1 MIFWF
6 VAGLLIA
13 LALAFV
19 LPPFLRKSSP
29 VVSQENSSSR
39 DLNISIYQERLDE
52 LKQLNLSETDFAQ
65 AKTEL
70 DKTLLEDIQTEQTIS
85 PETQPRGRWAAVVV
99 LIILPILA
107 IGTFWKTGHF
117 AILETI
123 QKAPSQTKQ
132 QAELNSLDEMVGR
145 LVEKMKQ
152 NPEDSKGW
160 VMLGRSYLVLER
172 YAEAEQA
179 YAKAVVLTKETDPDI
194 VADYAEAIAF
204 KDDGQIAGKPLELI
218 QKNLNNF
225 PDHPKSLWLVGL
237 NAAQQENFKE
247 AVQNWEK
254 VLAQMPPNS
263 EAWKTMQNHIQEAK
277 KAGNLPVETKLE
289 PKESQPI
296 VSNVKL
302 NVQIE
307 VDPALQ
313 AQLQPEQ
320 TVFIYAHPT
329 QNKMPLAMI
338 TKTAKELPLN
348 VTLDDSQAM
357 LPTAKLSQY
366 QEVIISARISKTGT
380 AAPQSG
386 DVFGETGV
394 IKINEV
400 SQPIKITINQVVP

>member
-6 VAGLLIA
+6 VAAGLIA

-19 LPPFLRKSSP
+19 LPPLLRKSSS
-29 VVSQENSSSR
+29 SQITTSSR
-39 DLNISIYQERLDE
+39 DLNVAIYQERLDE

-70 DKTLLEDIQTEQTIS
+70 DKTLLEDIQTEQPIS
-85 PETQPRGRWAAVVV
+85 PQTKSTGRWVAVVV
-99 LIILPILA
+99 LIMLPILT
-107 IGTFWKTGHF
+107 IGIFWKTGHF

-123 QKAPSQTKQ
+123 QKTPSQTAE
-132 QAELNSLDEMVGR
+132 QAELNSLEEMIGR
-145 LVEKMKQ
+145 LIEKMKQ

-160 VMLGRSYLVLER
+160 VMLGRSYAVLER
-172 YAEAEQA
+172 YEEAEQA
-179 YAKAVVLTKETDPDI
+179 YLKAVVLTKENDPDI
-194 VADYAEAIAF
+194 VSDYAEAIAL
-204 KDDGQIAGKPLELI
+204 KNDGQIIGKPLELI

-225 PDHPKSLWLVGL
+225 PDHPKSLWLIGL

-263 EAWKTMQNHIQEAK
+263 EASKTMQNHIQEAK
-277 KAGNLPVETKLE
+277 KAGNLPIETTLE
-289 PKESQPI
+289 QQPQPV

-307 VDPALQ
+307 LDPALQ
-313 AQLQPEQ
+313 SQLQPEQ
-320 TVFIYAHPT
+320 TLFIYAHPA
-329 QNKMPLAMI
+329 QNKMPLAMV
-338 TKTAKELPLN
+338 TKTAKDLPLN

-366 QEVIISARISKTGT
+366 QEIIISARISKTGT
-380 AAPQSG
+380 AAPQTG

-400 SQPIKITINQVVP
+400 SQPIKIIINQLVP

>member
-29 VVSQENSSSR
+29 VVSQESSSSR

-52 LKQLNLSETDFAQ
+52 LKQLNLSETDFAK

-70 DKTLLEDIQTEQTIS
+70 DKTLLEDIQTEQPIS

-132 QAELNSLDEMVGR
+132 QAELNSLDEMIGR
-145 LVEKMKQ
+145 LEEKLKKS
-152 NPEDSKGW
+152 PDDSKGW
-160 VMLGRSYLVLER
+160 IMLGRSYAVLER
-172 YAEAEQA
+172 YEEAEQA
-179 YAKAVVLTKETDPDI
+179 YLKAVVLTKENDPDI
-194 VADYAEAIAF
+194 VSDYAEAIAL
-204 KDDGQIAGKPLELI
+204 KSDGQIAGKPLELI
-218 QKNLNNF
+218 QKNLSKF

-277 KAGNLPVETKLE
+277 KAGNLPETTLE
-289 PKESQPI
+289 QPQP
-296 VSNVKL
+296 VASNVKL
-302 NVQIE
+302 NVQID

-357 LPTAKLSQY
+357 LPAAKLSQY

-400 SQPIKITINQVVP
+400 SQPIKITINQLVP

>member
-6 VAGLLIA
+6 VAAGLIA

-19 LPPFLRKSSP
+19 LPPFLRKSSS
-29 VVSQENSSSR
+29 SQTTTSSR
-39 DLNISIYQERLDE
+39 DLNITIYQERLDE
-52 LKQLNLSETDFAQ
+52 LKQLNLSEADFAK
-65 AKTEL
+65 AKIEL

-99 LIILPILA
+99 LIMLPILA
-107 IGTFWKTGHF
+107 MGMFWKTGHF
-117 AILETI
+117 AVLETI
-123 QKAPSQTKQ
+123 QKAPSQTKE
-132 QAELNSLDEMVGR
+132 QAELNSLEEMIGR
-145 LVEKMKQ
+145 LIEKMKQ

-160 VMLGRSYLVLER
+160 VMLGRSYAVLER
-172 YAEAEQA
+172 YEEAEQA
-179 YAKAVVLTKETDPDI
+179 YLKAVVLTQENDPDI
-194 VADYAEAIAF
+194 VSDYAEAVAL
-204 KDDGQIAGKPLELI
+204 KNDGQIAGKPLELI
-218 QKNLNNF
+218 QANLSKF

-254 VLAQMPPNS
+254 VLVQMPPNS

-277 KAGNLPVETKLE
+277 KAGNLPEITSE
-289 PKESQPI
+289 QPQPI
-296 VSNVKL
+296 ASNVKL
-302 NVQIE
+302 NVQIDI
-307 VDPALQ
+307 DPTLQ

-320 TVFIYAHPT
+320 TLFIYAHPA
-329 QNKMPLAMI
+329 QNKMPLAMV

-366 QEVIISARISKTGT
+366 QEVIISARISKTGN
-380 AAPQSG
+380 AAPQTG

-400 SQPIKITINQVVP
+400 SQPIKITINQIVP

>member
-6 VAGLLIA
+6 VAAGLIA

-19 LPPFLRKSSP
+19 LPPFLRKSSS
-29 VVSQENSSSR
+29 SQTTTSSR
-39 DLNISIYQERLDE
+39 DLNITIYQERLDE
-52 LKQLNLSETDFAQ
+52 LKQLNLSEADFAK
-65 AKTEL
+65 AKIEL

-99 LIILPILA
+99 LIMLPILA
-107 IGTFWKTGHF
+107 MGMFWKTGHF
-117 AILETI
+117 AVLEMI
-123 QKAPSQTKQ
+123 QKAPSQTKE
-132 QAELNSLDEMVGR
+132 QAELNSLEEMIGR
-145 LVEKMKQ
+145 LIEKMKQ

-160 VMLGRSYLVLER
+160 VMLGRSYAVLER
-172 YAEAEQA
+172 YEEAEQA
-179 YAKAVVLTKETDPDI
+179 YLKAVVLTQENDPDI
-194 VADYAEAIAF
+194 VSDYAEAVAL
-204 KDDGQIAGKPLELI
+204 KNDGQIAGKPLELI
-218 QKNLNNF
+218 QANLSKF

-254 VLAQMPPNS
+254 VLVQMPPNS

-277 KAGNLPVETKLE
+277 KAGNLPEITSE
-289 PKESQPI
+289 QPQPI
-296 VSNVKL
+296 ASNVKL
-302 NVQIE
+302 NVQIDI
-307 VDPALQ
+307 DPTLQ

-320 TVFIYAHPT
+320 TLFIYAHPA
-329 QNKMPLAMI
+329 QNKMPLAMV

-366 QEVIISARISKTGT
+366 QEVIISARISKTGN
-380 AAPQSG
+380 AAPQTG

-400 SQPIKITINQVVP
+400 SQPIKITINQIVP

>member
-6 VAGLLIA
+6 VATGLIA

-19 LPPFLRKSSP
+19 LPPFFRKSSP
-29 VVSQENSSSR
+29 VVSQENISSR
-39 DLNISIYQERLDE
+39 DLNIAIYQERLEE
-52 LKQLNLSETDFAQ
+52 LKQLNLSETDFAK

-70 DKTLLEDIQTEQTIS
+70 DKTLLEDIQTDQQVS
-85 PETQPRGRWAAVVV
+85 PETKTTGRWVAIVVGI
-99 LIILPILA
+99 LLPIAA
-107 IGTFWKTGHF
+107 IGMFWKTGHF
-117 AILETI
+117 SVLETL
-123 QKAPSQTKQ
+123 QKAPSQSAQ
-132 QAELNSLDEMVGR
+132 QAELNSLEEMIGR
-145 LVEKMKQ
+145 LEEKMKKS
-152 NPEDSKGW
+152 PDDPKGW
-160 VMLGRSYLVLER
+160 VMLGRSYAVLER

-179 YAKAVVLTKETDPDI
+179 YSKAVVLTKENDPDI
-194 VADYAEAIAF
+194 LADYAEAIAL
-204 KDDGQIAGKPLELI
+204 KNDGQIAGKPLELI
-218 QKNLNNF
+218 QKNLSKF
-225 PDHPKSLWLVGL
+225 TEHPKSLWLVGL

-254 VLAQMPPNS
+254 VLAQMPPDS

-277 KAGNLPVETKLE
+277 KAGNLPETKSE
-289 PKESQPI
+289 QPQP
-296 VSNVKL
+296 VASNVKL
-302 NVQIE
+302 DVQIE
-307 VDPALQ
+307 LDPTLQ

-320 TVFIYAHPT
+320 TLFIYAHPA

-357 LPTAKLSQY
+357 LPSAKLSQY
-366 QEVIISARISKTGT
+366 QEVIISARISKTGN

-400 SQPIKITINQVVP
+400 SQPIKITINQLVP

>member
-6 VAGLLIA
+6 VAAGLIA

-19 LPPFLRKSSP
+19 LPPFLRKSSS
-29 VVSQENSSSR
+29 SQTTTSSR
-39 DLNISIYQERLDE
+39 DLNITIYQERLDE
-52 LKQLNLSETDFAQ
+52 LKQLNLSEADFAK
-65 AKTEL
+65 AKIEL

-99 LIILPILA
+99 LIMLPILA
-107 IGTFWKTGHF
+107 MGMFWKTGHF
-117 AILETI
+117 AVLETI
-123 QKAPSQTKQ
+123 QKAPSQTKE
-132 QAELNSLDEMVGR
+132 QAELNSLEEMIGR
-145 LVEKMKQ
+145 LIEKMKQ

-160 VMLGRSYLVLER
+160 VMLGRSYAVLER
-172 YAEAEQA
+172 YEEAEQA
-179 YAKAVVLTKETDPDI
+179 YLKAVVLTQENDPDI
-194 VADYAEAIAF
+194 VSDYAEAVAL
-204 KDDGQIAGKPLELI
+204 KNDGQIAGRPLELI
-218 QKNLNNF
+218 QANLSKF

-254 VLAQMPPNS
+254 VLVQMPPNS

-277 KAGNLPVETKLE
+277 KAGNLPEITSE
-289 PKESQPI
+289 QPQPI
-296 VSNVKL
+296 ASNVKL
-302 NVQIE
+302 NVQIDI
-307 VDPALQ
+307 DPTLQ

-320 TVFIYAHPT
+320 TLFIYAHPA
-329 QNKMPLAMI
+329 QNKMPLAMV

-366 QEVIISARISKTGT
+366 QEVIISARISKTGN
-380 AAPQSG
+380 AAPQTG

-400 SQPIKITINQVVP
+400 SQPIKITINQIVP